1 MRKLKI
7 AAIFLIFTLLLSGLT
22 VEGLIHNI
30 DWNNSEIVLQTGDD
44 DFYFV
49 HLTDTHIRH
58 KLFDR
63 NQVTTKILKSV
74 IEEVTSF
81 SPKPAF
87 IVITGDLCEW
97 AGSDPFGALNCKAFV
112 SCFYENDNQL
122 YADSEFTIPV
132 YTTPGNH
139 DYCITRNLKNY
150 HTYIDKNH
158 VEDDD
163 RYIVTHGDVSL
174 FFMDSGPNYYDNPFD
189 WLEVLGDGLYDDDI
203 EWLEEELIQC
213 ESMHKIILMHHPAIS
228 DRNKQGEMREV
239 IARNR
244 IEFVELCENYDV
256 ELVLTGHT
264 HSAIIYD
271 CDENKYSELP
281 LNCSEYSTLYV
292 QSDDCKE
299 GVHFRNITIIGDDIW
314 LESSEELD
322 VGISLIKHRS
332 YQFTERFFYLFSKL
346 LGERHI

>member
-7 AAIFLIFTLLLSGLT
+7 GAIFFIFTLLFSALTVGGLT
-22 VEGLIHNI
+22 DSI
-30 DWNNSEIVLQTGDD
+30 DSNERAIVSQLGDD

-49 HLTDTHIRH
+49 QLADTHIRH

-81 SPKPAF
+81 SPKPVF

-112 SCFYENDNQL
+112 SCFFENDNQL
-122 YADSEFTIPV
+122 YADSEFSIPV

-158 VEDDD
+158 FEDDD

-203 EWLEEELIQC
+203 EWLEDELIQY
-213 ESMHKIILMHHPAIS
+213 ESAHKIILMHHPAIS

-264 HSAIIYD
+264 HSAQVYD

-299 GVHFRNITIIGDDIW
+299 GVHFRNITIIGGDIW

-322 VGISLIKHRS
+322 VGISLVKHRN
-332 YQFTERFFYLFSKL
+332 YQFTERFFYLLSRL
-346 LGERHI
+346 LG

>member
-7 AAIFLIFTLLLSGLT
+7 GAIFFIFTLLFSGLT
-22 VEGLIHNI
+22 VGGLTDSI
-30 DWNNSEIVLQTGDD
+30 DSNERAIVSQLGDD

-49 HLTDTHIRH
+49 QLTDTHIRH

-63 NQVTTKILKSV
+63 NKVTTKILKSV
-74 IEEVTSF
+74 IGEVTSF
-81 SPKPAF
+81 SPKPVF

-158 VEDDD
+158 VENDD

-189 WLEVLGDGLYDDDI
+189 WLDVLGDGLYDDDI

-213 ESMHKIILMHHPAIS
+213 ESTHKIILMHHPAVS
-228 DRNKQGEMREV
+228 DRNNKGEMECV

-264 HSAIIYD
+264 HSAQVYD
-271 CDENKYSELP
+271 CDENKYNELP

-299 GVHFRNITIIGDDIW
+299 GVHFRNITSIGDDIW

-332 YQFTERFFYLFSKL
+332 IQFTERFFYLLSRL
-346 LGERHI
+346 LG

>member
-7 AAIFLIFTLLLSGLT
+7 VTIFFIFTLLFSGLT
-22 VEGLIHNI
+22 VEGLIHKI
-30 DWNNSEIVLQTGDD
+30 DWNNTEIVLQTGDD

-49 HLTDTHIRH
+49 QLTDTHIRH

-87 IVITGDLCEW
+87 VVITGDLVEW
-97 AGSDPFGALNCKAFV
+97 GGGMASGALNCQTFV
-112 SCFYENDNQL
+112 SCLYEENDQL
-122 YADSEFTIPV
+122 YLDEDHSIPV

-139 DYCITRNLKNY
+139 DYCFERNLKNY
-150 HTYIDKNH
+150 HKYIDKKH
-158 VEDDD
+158 IEGDD
-163 RYIVTHGDVSL
+163 RYVITYGDVSL

-189 WLEVLGDGLYDDDI
+189 WLEILGDGLYDDDI

-213 ESMHKIILMHHPAIS
+213 ESTHKIILMHHPAIS
-228 DRNKQGEMREV
+228 DRNKQGEMRDV

-244 IEFVELCENYDV
+244 IEFVELCEDYNV

-264 HSAIIYD
+264 HSARVYD

-314 LESSEELD
+314 LESSGELD
-322 VGISLIKHRS
+322 VEISHVKHRGI
-332 YQFTERFFYLFSKL
+332 QFTERFFYLFSRI
-346 LGERHI
+346 LG